1 MKLSARNQLKGTIKE
16 IEEGAVNA
24 VVKID
29 IGGGNVIY
37 ATISMDAVKSLGLSV
52 GKEACAVIKS
62 TSVMLY
68 PASRQR
74 LGSICVADGCQY
86 AIYFRADLQRGTPK
100 ICSISS
106 KVKTIRDPS

>member
-29 IGGGNVIY
+29 IGGGNVIS

-52 GKEACAVIKS
+52 GKEAYAVIKS
-62 TSVMLY
+62 TSVMV
-68 PASRQR
+68 
-74 LGSICVADGCQY
+74 GVE
-86 AIYFRADLQRGTPK
+86 
-100 ICSISS
+100 
-106 KVKTIRDPS
+106 